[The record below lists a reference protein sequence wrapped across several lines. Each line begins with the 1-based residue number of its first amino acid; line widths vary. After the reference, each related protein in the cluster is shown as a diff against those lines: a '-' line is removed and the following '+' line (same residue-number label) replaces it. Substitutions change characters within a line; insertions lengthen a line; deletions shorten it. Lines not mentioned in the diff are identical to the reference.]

1 MQCCN
6 YARGSCHTSHSITMP
21 RVENAVFEGLE
32 QAIKEKQFTI
42 TPAPKKKTDAPVI
55 DYDKLIALEERKLL
69 RAKESYLAE
78 IDTLEQYKENK
89 TEITK
94 RIEELKAKQNKEVVQ
109 EIDVDAFAKKVI
121 GIVEF
126 CKREDVTAS
135 AKNEALH
142 TILEKVVYEKAKNN
156 LALYF
161 HDI

>member
-6 YARGSCHTSHSITMP
+6 YARASCHVSHSVTMP
-21 RVENAVFEGLE
+21 KVENALFEGLE
-32 QAIKEKQFTI
+32 QAVKNKQFTI
-42 TPAPKKKTDAPVI
+42 NPTPKKKTQAPAV
-55 DYDKLIALEERKLL
+55 DYDKLIALEERKLA

-94 RIEELKAKQNKEVVQ
+94 RIEELKAKRDKDTIQ
-109 EIDVDAFAKKVI
+109 EIDIDAFTKKVV
-121 GIVEF
+121 GIIDF

-156 LALYF
+156 LAIYF